1 VRTCVIASV
10 AACLTGGVCNL
21 DRTERTAEV
30 VRVRKYVPAGVTA
43 CLTGGAT
50 LDWTAE
56 AKCTDRYGN
65 QSARSLRKTN
75 MAVATLICRRH
86 DSCLQHVD

>member
-1 VRTCVIASV
+1 MGTCVIASV
-10 AACLTGGVCNL
+10 AACLTGSATL
-21 DRTERTAEV
+21 DWTERTAEAV
-30 VRVRKYVPAGVTA
+30 HVGKYVPAGVTA